1 MATESVGGVSY
12 SVDVDLGELNQLES
26 EVDQSTKEM
35 AKDFE
40 GLDKAIGKSTTGI
53 NSKVSKTSAS
63 VRSALEGIGSRA
75 AAVGTNFSQFVGQ
88 VQGGQSALLAFSQ
101 QIQDIGYQLGV
112 PLVGAV
118 LSVAAAIGI
127 SLVAALNDAKEA
139 GKTLPDELTKRLD
152 EIKKGFQETDKESR
166 RAFAQVELGKLNT
179 ELNAITNRIN
189 TLKSA
194 QQTYFQLATKGSDAA
209 RNDYKR
215 VGDEIAELE
224 KKLGPLATLQEK
236 VRLETLGID
245 QDWKSTG
252 DEVDKSATAAER
264 FLSQIELSTTK
275 LNEGEEAALRLAA
288 AQAIGLKAGEELPKN
303 IEDAISNY
311 IEAKNQ
317 AAEEAEFRK
326 EIAAEQREA
335 LADIEKEKD
344 AAHQQELKRLR
355 EQDAERKRLESAAS
369 GTSGLT
375 SLQALQQRYEQE
387 KQLLLDAQAAGIASK
402 ISYEERL
409 TELSRQYG
417 EQRSELLK
425 KETDSATINFESLG
439 NRAAGALASIAVGAQ
454 TGKDAIRGLSIS
466 IAQEAIG
473 ALIRLAVQSAAIKTA
488 ETTAGVT
495 QAATLT
501 AAYAPAAAA
510 VSVATGGGAAISG
523 ATLALSAIGA
533 ITGALLLG
541 GGRLYGGPVSPGKL
555 YPITENGKPEILQQ
569 GSNSYL
575 LPGSRGG
582 NVVSNND
589 MQQMGGGS
597 ANITVEVN
605 NYGNDKVQVERG
617 QSGSGLGAQDVIRII
632 VGDIKN
638 RGGVHSAITQT
649 TTAGNKTT

>member
-53 NSKVSKTSAS
+53 NSKVSKTSSS
-63 VRSALEGIGSRA
+63 VSNALGGIGRQAGQVGIQVSQLTGQIQG
-75 AAVGTNFSQFVGQ
+75 GTNAFI
-88 VQGGQSALLAFSQ
+88 ALSQ
-101 QIQDIGYQLGV
+101 QAADIGFVLGV
-112 PLVGAV
+112 PLLGAV
-118 LSVAAAIGI
+118 VSLASAIGFT
-127 SLVAALNDAKEA
+127 LVNSLNDAKEA

-335 LADIEKEKD
+335 LADIEKERD